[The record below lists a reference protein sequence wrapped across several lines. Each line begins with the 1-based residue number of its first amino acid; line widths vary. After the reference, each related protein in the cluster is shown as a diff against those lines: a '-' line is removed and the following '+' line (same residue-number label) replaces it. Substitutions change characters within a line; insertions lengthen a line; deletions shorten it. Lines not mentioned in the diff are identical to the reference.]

1 MIKKSLVKAFHII
14 WKTVAGFVLL
24 VGLYLL
30 SAWILSSIHIDG
42 EPGNAEVTLYLQT
55 NGVHTDI
62 IVPASNEL
70 INWNNYFP
78 HKYNRNSDSTYRYL
92 ALGLGDKE
100 FYLET
105 YPMDELGLELN
116 ETPTF
121 PGLLNQLIVDGDIYQ
136 YIGVSDSIVR
146 ERLFEKLAETLNVGY
161 DYIYNLWLN

>member
-1 MIKKSLVKAFHII
+1 MRLRN
-14 WKTVAGFVLL
+14 VL
-24 VGLYLL
+24 
-30 SAWILSSIHIDG
+30 
-42 EPGNAEVTLYLQT
+42 TLNPKNMT
-55 NGVHTDI
+55 I
-62 IVPASNEL
+62 
-70 INWNNYFP
+70 
-78 HKYNRNSDSTYRYL
+78 R
-92 ALGLGDKE
+92 E

-136 YIGVSDSIVR
+136 YVGVSDSIVR